1 MMKTVAKLVLN
12 DGYRDELIKIKNG
25 TYYRIKRVRT
35 GDSYK
40 LYKNNSEYGLPEY
53 DELLDFWGL
62 TLKEAYDEI
71 KRIEK

>member
-1 MMKTVAKLVLN
+1 MKTVTKLVLS
-12 DGYRDELIKIKNG
+12 DGYRDELIKVQDG
-25 TYYRIKRVRT
+25 TYYRIKRVRN

-71 KRIEK
+71 KRLEK